1 MLIVIMLLVVA
12 AVVFIVYTI
21 SGGAQ
26 DSARQ
31 RLKRFTQEPS
41 PSAAAAAQIDFKPK
55 ANAFENL
62 DKAFEKQD
70 FFTKIQNEINKADVK
85 LKVSEFLA
93 IRFIC
98 ANVFALLLS
107 FKFGIFGALGG
118 AFLGWSIPKV
128 QIGRL
133 QKKRQRAFQDQ
144 ISDTLTSI
152 ASALK
157 SGNSFMQALEFVA
170 REGRPPMSIEI
181 SRILRETALGMS
193 LDDSLQS
200 LCKRM
205 ESDDFE
211 LVVTSVLIQ
220 RQTGGNLAEIL
231 DSISFTIRERIKLKR
246 QVMALTA
253 MGRLSGGVV
262 SILPVGLMVILYF
275 LNKEFMMPLFT
286 TLYGKIMLG
295 IGAFN
300 MTSGVL
306 IIRKVITIE
315 V

>member
-1 MLIVIMLLVVA
+1 MLIVILLLVVV

-26 DSARQ
+26 DSARK

-41 PSAAAAAQIDFKPK
+41 PAAAAVAPIDFKPK

-70 FFTKIQNEINKADVK
+70 FFTRIQNEINKADVK

-98 ANVFALLLS
+98 ANLTALLLS

-118 AFLGWSIPKV
+118 AFLGWAIPKV

-152 ASALK
+152 SSALK
-157 SGNSFMQALEFVA
+157 SGNSFMQALEFVS

-181 SRILRETALGMS
+181 SRILRETALGMPI
-193 LDDSLQS
+193 DESLQS
-200 LCKRM
+200 LCRRM

-231 DSISFTIRERIKLKR
+231 DSISSTIRGRIRLKL
-246 QVMALTA
+246 QVMASTS
-253 MGRLSGGVV
+253 MGRIGGIVV
-262 SILPVGLMVILYF
+262 SSLPILLMVIMYF
-275 LNKEFMMPLFT
+275 LNNEFMMPLFT

-295 IGAFN
+295 VGAFN
-300 MTSGVL
+300 MTIGVL
-306 IIRKVITIE
+306 LINKIITIE

>member
-1 MLIVIMLLVVA
+1 MLFVILLFVVA

-21 SGGAQ
+21 SGAAQ

-41 PSAAAAAQIDFKPK
+41 PSSSVPTALDLKPK
-55 ANAFENL
+55 STAFDNL

-70 FFTKIQNEINKADVK
+70 FFTKIQNELNKADVK
-85 LKVSEFLA
+85 LKVTEFLA

-98 ANVFALLLS
+98 ANLSALLLS
-107 FKFGIFGALGG
+107 FKFGVFGALGG
-118 AFLGWSIPKV
+118 AFLGWMVPKI

-144 ISDTLTSI
+144 IQDTLTSI
-152 ASALK
+152 SSALK
-157 SGNSFMQALEFVA
+157 SGNSFLQALEFVA

-181 SRILRETALGMS
+181 SRILRETALGMAI
-193 LDDSLQS
+193 DESLQS

-220 RQTGGNLAEIL
+220 RQTGGNLAEVL
-231 DSISFTIRERIKLKR
+231 DSIAFTIRERIKLKR

-253 MGRLSGGVV
+253 MGRLSGMVV

-300 MTSGVL
+300 MTTGVM